1 MSNNTNTMLEKIKAL
16 QQNYSDTI
24 IDAMQSYIYR
34 EKRYNTNF
42 SVVMIYSTLS
52 FEEMTSQLSSKL
64 RYSDKILCSHQNL
77 FCVIFDSVDADSY
90 LKVAEN
96 LFEILKNINYP
107 SNYYIATAFSKNFD
121 ENYLEMLNKLFE
133 RVEYSVVHEMSNIVD
148 YEDFLI

>member
-1 MSNNTNTMLEKIKAL
+1 MLEKIKAL

-133 RVEYSVVHEMSNIVD
+133 RVEYSVVHEMSDIVD

>member
-1 MSNNTNTMLEKIKAL
+1 MLEKIKAL